1 MYARVTRFRA
11 NPEKFLE
18 MEVKLED
25 VKVQLS
31 RISGVIASY
40 TMWNDDGGGVTFVV
54 YESAEAAKI
63 AQPVVLHIWK
73 GLMGILIKQPEPLS
87 FSTVHHLAG

>member
-25 VKVQLS
+25 IKVQLS
-31 RISGVIASY
+31 KISGVVTSY
-40 TMWNDDGGGVTFVV
+40 TMWNDDGGGVTFVI

-63 AQPVVLHIWK
+63 AQPVVQHIWR
-73 GLMGILIKQPEPLS
+73 GLIGSLVKQPEPLS

>member
-25 VKVQLS
+25 VKVKLAK
-31 RISGVIASY
+31 ISGLVTSY
-40 TMWNDDGGGVTFVV
+40 TMWNHDGGGVTFAI
-54 YESAEAAKI
+54 YESAEAAKV
-63 AQPVVLHIWK
+63 AQPVVLDIWK
-73 GLMGILIKQPEPLS
+73 GLIGTLVKQPEPLS

>member
-31 RISGVIASY
+31 RISGVITSY
-40 TMWNDDGGGVTFVV
+40 TMWNDDGGGVTFVI

-73 GLMGILIKQPEPLS
+73 GLMGMLVKQPEPLS
-87 FSTVHHLAG
+87 FSTVYQLAG